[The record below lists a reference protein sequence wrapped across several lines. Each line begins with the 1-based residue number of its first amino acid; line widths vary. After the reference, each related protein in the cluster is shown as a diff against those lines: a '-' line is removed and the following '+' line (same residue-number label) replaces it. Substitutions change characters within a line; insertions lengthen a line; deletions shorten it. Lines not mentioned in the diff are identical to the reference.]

1 MDGGT
6 WWASVHGVAKNQTRL
21 SDFTFTFHFPALEK
35 EMATH
40 SRVLA
45 WRIPGTVEPGGLPS
59 MGSHR
64 VGHDW
69 RDLAAVAV
77 DGKESACNAEDQ
89 IQSLDQEDSLV
100 SAHISL
106 KVPDLVWSRKEDS
119 LKKGIAAHS
128 SIPEWRIPWTE
139 EPGGLQPV
147 RSQRVGHDW
156 VINTITTRIEKGR
169 FRWKLLAETVDSWR
183 RKKEMLFIRSLS
195 VSRIR
200 SELPNFSVLW
210 FLLL

>member
-100 SAHISL
+100 SARISL

-139 EPGGLQPV
+139 EPGRLQPV

-183 RKKEMLFIRSLS
+183 RKKEMFIRSLS
-195 VSRIR
+195 ISRIR

>member
-1 MDGGT
+1 MDGGA

-45 WRIPGTVEPGGLPS
+45 WRIPGTVEPGGLLS

-100 SAHISL
+100 SARISL

-139 EPGGLQPV
+139 EPGRLQPV

-183 RKKEMLFIRSLS
+183 RKKEMFIRSLS
-195 VSRIR
+195 ISRIR